1 MKTTAVFLLFF
12 LAFVVGQATA
22 ATIKLDN
29 VPISNVVRLYFAEI
43 NDQAYSLPD
52 ELIKDERRIS
62 LSINGNSAQLLATLS
77 NILKGYGYQVEKQ
90 GHLTVITKLP
100 EAITSTDREF
110 FIYRPKARTA
120 RYLTDV
126 LRTFYPGIT
135 QAAQGIPTTPPVTG
149 DYSPTSATAQ
159 LENRTDR
166 LLFKGTPAEIRDLR
180 RQLAILDVP
189 TPSIELQV
197 YLIEHGKTSGQQSGF
212 SALLSKLGG
221 LSFTLGT
228 LPAAGDLI
236 RFSSGSIELVLS
248 ALKTDNAFS
257 VYTSPRLLL
266 VDGKQSKLVVGQDV
280 PVLASTTTT
289 DSAVVQGIEYRSSG
303 VIMQASANIL
313 DDAIEI
319 DSTIE
324 VSSFAPTSTG
334 VSDSPTLT
342 KRSIETSTILSDGS
356 AVIFGGLRSASEN
369 NASSGLFFLPKALR
383 RNTQTGDET
392 ELFVLMSARRI

>member
-1 MKTTAVFLLFF
+1 MKVTLVFFF
-12 LAFVVGQATA
+12 FIFAFITGQAVG

-43 NDQAYSLPD
+43 NQQAYTLPD

-62 LSINGNSAQLLATLS
+62 LSVTGNSAELLLTLTD
-77 NILKGYGYQVEKQ
+77 ILKGYGYEVAKK
-90 GHLTVITKLP
+90 GSLIHVTKSP
-100 EAITSTDREF
+100 EATKANESEF

-120 RYLTDV
+120 RYLVDV
-126 LRTFYPGIT
+126 LRTFYPGIS
-135 QAAQGIPTTPPVTG
+135 QASQGIPNTPPVTG
-149 DYSPTSATAQ
+149 EYAPTSATAQ
-159 LENRTDR
+159 LENRSDR
-166 LLFKGTPAEIRDLR
+166 LLFKGSSSEISDLR

-197 YLIEHGKTSGQQSGF
+197 YLIEHGKSNGKQTGF
-212 SALLSKLGG
+212 SALITKLGG
-221 LSFTLGT
+221 LSLTLGT
-228 LPAAGDLI
+228 LPAAGDVI
-236 RFSSGSIELVLS
+236 RFASGSIDLVLT

-266 VDGKQSKLVVGQDV
+266 VDGKQSRLVVGQDV
-280 PVLASTTTT
+280 PVLSSTTTT
-289 DSAVVQGIEYRSSG
+289 DTAVVQGVEYRSSG
-303 VIMQASANIL
+303 VIMHAVANIL

-324 VSSFAPTSTG
+324 VSSFSPTSTG

-356 AVIFGGLRSASEN
+356 AVIFGGLSSASEN
-369 NASSGLFFLPKALR
+369 NATSGLYFLPKALK
-383 RNTQTGDET
+383 RNTSTGDET